1 MQNFC
6 QQEQRKLAFKLPG
19 ATKVYAKVTFCFEMA
34 SIKAHFL
41 DYGKRI
47 RHKIISK
54 IHYMNFFLQNNITI
68 VTLQDNYMIISYLW
82 VTLGAF
88 SNVT

>member
-1 MQNFC
+1 MNF
-6 QQEQRKLAFKLPG
+6 
-19 ATKVYAKVTFCFEMA
+19 
-34 SIKAHFL
+34 
-41 DYGKRI
+41 
-47 RHKIISK
+47 
-54 IHYMNFFLQNNITI
+54 FFLQNNVTI